1 MVIDPGIGFAKDTA
15 QNVALL
21 AATER
26 FTRLAP
32 VLIGVS
38 RKRFISE
45 LAGEPMPTERVGG
58 SVGDCGLVCDARRCA
73 AGAQS
78 RC

>member
-1 MVIDPGIGFAKDTA
+1 
-15 QNVALL
+15 L

-38 RKRFISE
+38 RKRFIGE
-45 LAGEPMPTERVGG
+45 LCNEPVPTERVGG
-58 SVGDCGLVCDARRCA
+58 SVGIAVWCA
-73 AGAQS
+73 MHGAAVVRVHDVKATRQALTVVQALMA
-78 RC
+78 